1 MSDIEPVSDR
11 ELAEAAKY
19 RLPVAGRDLRL
30 AYALYR
36 TYGYN
41 GVAQAV
47 WRHRRVVEGR
57 ETMRKSLRGS
67 RSRW

>member
-19 RLPVAGRDLRL
+19 RLRVAGRDLRL

-36 TYGYN
+36 TYGHT
-41 GVAQAV
+41 AS
-47 WRHRRVVEGR
+47 RRPSGATDE
-57 ETMRKSLRGS
+57 
-67 RSRW
+67 